1 MRTLRS
7 KFDIVLERLNK
18 EGKVTEINEASKGQ
32 IIEKVTK
39 ELEDYR
45 FNNQKKI
52 RESQEEIATIVLTAY
67 YTLQSN
73 RSRRI
78 RTSSGSI

>member
-1 MRTLRS
+1 MRTLKS
-7 KFDIVLERLNK
+7 KFDIVLERLK
-18 EGKVTEINEASKGQ
+18 DEGKVTEINEASKGQ

-52 RESQEEIATIVLTAY
+52 RESQEEIATIVLTA
-67 YTLQSN
+67 
-73 RSRRI
+73 
-78 RTSSGSI
+78 

>member
-1 MRTLRS
+1 MRTLKS

-18 EGKVTEINEASKGQ
+18 EGKVTEINEANKGQ

-52 RESQEEIATIVLTAY
+52 RESQEEIATIVLTA
-67 YTLQSN
+67 
-73 RSRRI
+73 
-78 RTSSGSI
+78 